1 MLIHFV
7 YASNKDFA
15 FYSLIKDVCRTIN
28 TIRFSNFY
36 GNFAFLDSDLCL
48 LLTVRSSRISQFA
61 PLLIAL
67 VGLPARGKS
76 QLAHR
81 LSRHLNWN
89 GESTKGKILLNRLAL
104 LATSK
109 EEIVLH

>member
-1 MLIHFV
+1 M
-7 YASNKDFA
+7 
-15 FYSLIKDVCRTIN
+15 R
-28 TIRFSNFY
+28 R
-36 GNFAFLDSDLCL
+36 
-48 LLTVRSSRISQFA
+48 RRISQFA

-89 GESTKGKILLNRLAL
+89 GESTKGWKKFECIP
-104 LATSK
+104 
-109 EEIVLH
+109 